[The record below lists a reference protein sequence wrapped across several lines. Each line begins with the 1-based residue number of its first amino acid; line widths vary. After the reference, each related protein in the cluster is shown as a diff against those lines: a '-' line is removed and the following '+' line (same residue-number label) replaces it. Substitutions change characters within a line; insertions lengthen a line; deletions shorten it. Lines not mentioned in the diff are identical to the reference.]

1 MSRPTLDPGFTTA
14 ELSAIYSPQRR
25 VEAILEFETALALAL
40 ADAGIAPR
48 EEAEKV
54 AAACRTGIADP
65 DRILISTWD
74 AGTPMITLREEVVA
88 GLDPEAAQ
96 WFHHGAT
103 TQDAIDTAQMLQA
116 KETLAVLDERL
127 ISIAGRLRAL
137 TVEHRDQPQVGR
149 TFLQAA
155 RPTTF
160 GFRTAT
166 WLDAVLTH
174 VVELH
179 AQRDGLPVQLGGPV
193 GTMSEYGDAGPKVMA
208 ALANRLGLATPT
220 ISWHANRARVL
231 ALAHAVERAA
241 ATMAKIGSDVAL
253 LVSLGEVTVR
263 SGGSSAMP
271 GKMNPIDS
279 IRSVAAASACTG
291 AVAMMTAAS
300 PHELDR
306 GVGGWHVEWVAV
318 PLVLQTADA
327 AFEAIDVCLH
337 SLEVNAGT
345 MGTGVADEPVADLPQ
360 IDAVLKE
367 FDRTV
372 GPSTEL

>member
-48 EEAEKV
+48 EVAEKV
-54 AAACRTGIADP
+54 AAACRTGVADP
-65 DRILISTWD
+65 DRILVSTWD

-88 GLDPEAAQ
+88 GLEPDAAR

-116 KETLAVLDERL
+116 NEALAVLNERL
-127 ISIAGRLRAL
+127 TSIAGRLREL
-137 TVEHRDQPQVGR
+137 TVEHRDQPQMGR
-149 TFLQAA
+149 TFLQDA

-166 WLDAVLTH
+166 WLDAVLAH
-174 VVELH
+174 VVELR

-193 GTMSEYGDAGPKVMA
+193 GTMSEYGNAGPKVMA
-208 ALANRLGLATPT
+208 ALADRLGLATPT
-220 ISWHANRARVL
+220 ISWHANRTRIL
-231 ALAHAVERAA
+231 ALAQAVERAA

-253 LVSLGEVTVR
+253 LVSPGEVTVR

-271 GKMNPIDS
+271 EKQNPIDS
-279 IRSVAAASACTG
+279 IRAVAAASACAG
-291 AVAMMTAAS
+291 AVAMMTSAPS
-300 PHELDR
+300 HELDR
-306 GVGGWHVEWVAV
+306 GVGGWHVEWVAL

-327 AFEAIDVCLH
+327 ALEAIDLCLR
-337 SLEVNAGT
+337 SLEVDTET

-360 IDAVLKE
+360 IDAVIAE
-367 FDRTV
+367 CDRV
-372 GPSTEL
+372 LG